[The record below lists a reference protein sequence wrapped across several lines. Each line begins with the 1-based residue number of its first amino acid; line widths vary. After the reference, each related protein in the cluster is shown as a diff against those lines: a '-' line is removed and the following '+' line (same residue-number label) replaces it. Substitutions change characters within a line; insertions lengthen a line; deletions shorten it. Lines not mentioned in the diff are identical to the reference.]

1 MRDKAINALRAHARG
16 EIEKHLYNIEILLTN
31 PQGVA
36 EHPDHLET
44 IQKEIDNIS
53 IHKER
58 LDVIDSY
65 FDNHVN

>member
-1 MRDKAINALRAHARG
+1 MRDKAISALRAHARG

-44 IQKEIDNIS
+44 IQKELDNIS
-53 IHKER
+53 THKER
-58 LDVIDSY
+58 LDIIEAY
-65 FDNHVN
+65 L